1 MTPYF
6 SVVIPL
12 YNKAQEITATLSS
25 VLAQI
30 FTDFE
35 IIIINDGSTD
45 DSLNQVKII
54 YDERIRVFTTK
65 NKGVSHAR
73 NFGINQSR
81 ATRIVFLD
89 ADDLWKPHHLKDL
102 KSLFETYPNC
112 GMYCKAYEK
121 IKGRTVIA
129 SRYKDITKAK
139 HWNGVIED
147 YFHHSQINS
156 LSTSSSIAME
166 KSIFNTVGYFNEHY
180 TSGEDTDLWIRTAL
194 QYPTAFDN
202 NVSVRINLNASQKL
216 TNSPFTGR
224 SHLDLD
230 TFKKEELKNTSLKK
244 YLDLNRY
251 AIAIQYKLE
260 NEHSHSKTIFKNID
274 LNNLSTLQK
283 LVYHSPNNLTKNMLK
298 FRNLLRKGGVNLR
311 LFRS

>member
-6 SVVIPL
+6 SVLIPL

-25 VLAQI
+25 VLDQV

-45 DSLNQVKII
+45 DSLKQVKII
-54 YDERIRVFTTK
+54 HDERIRVFTTK

-73 NFGINQSR
+73 NFGIQQSK
-81 ATRIVFLD
+81 ATRIAFLD

-121 IKGRTVIA
+121 IIGRTVIA
-129 SRYKDITKAK
+129 SQYKDITKAK
-139 HWNGVIED
+139 YWHGVVED

-202 NVSVRINLNASQKL
+202 NVSVTINLNASRKL
-216 TNSPFTGR
+216 TNSPFTSR

-230 TFKKEELKNTSLKK
+230 TFKKEELKNISLKK

-260 NEHSHSKTIFKNID
+260 NEHTHSKTIFKKID

-283 LVYHSPNNLTKNMLK
+283 LVYQSPNNLTKNMLK
-298 FRNLLRKGGVNLR
+298 LRNLLRKGGINLR